1 MPTRLPATSLTK
13 HTIDVQGHQP
23 IKQCHSRLSP
33 KVEEAFREAAQK
45 LEDEGIISPNGS
57 EWCNPIV
64 MVRKSDGGHRLCI
77 DFRKLNEVAKKDAY
91 PMKNISE
98 ILDKLSSAK
107 YISKID
113 LSQAFHQIPLAEE
126 SKELTAFPVPG
137 KGLFHYNRM
146 PFGLSGAK
154 ARFQRLLDRLI
165 TPEFEPH
172 AFAYLDDIII
182 VSETFKEHTYWL
194 EKVLDAILKAGLT
207 VNREKSEFGCSQVRY
222 LGYLVDRTGMHPD
235 PEKVEPITSYP
246 APNTLRKLRRFL
258 GMVSWYRRFIK
269 DFAAKAEPLYRLLKK
284 NRRYTWE
291 NEQEQAFQ
299 ELKNALI
306 TARTLSRPDFSLP
319 FVLQTDAS
327 STGLGA
333 VLTQVQNG
341 EEHVIAFASRSMQG
355 AEKNYTVTEQEC
367 LAVIWAVEKFRP

>member
-1 MPTRLPATSLTK
+1 MP
-13 HTIDVQGHQP
+13 
-23 IKQCHSRLSP
+23 
-33 KVEEAFREAAQK
+33 
-45 LEDEGIISPNGS
+45 
-57 EWCNPIV
+57 
-64 MVRKSDGGHRLCI
+64 
-77 DFRKLNEVAKKDAY
+77 Y
-91 PMKNISE
+91 
-98 ILDKLSSAK
+98 
-107 YISKID
+107 
-113 LSQAFHQIPLAEE
+113 
-126 SKELTAFPVPG
+126 
-137 KGLFHYNRM
+137 
-146 PFGLSGAK
+146 GLSGAP

-172 AFAYLDDIII
+172 GFAYLDDIIV

-194 EKVLDAILKAGLT
+194 ERVLDAILKAGLT

-258 GMVSWYRRFIK
+258 GMVSWYRRFIN

-284 NRRYTWE
+284 NRRCTWD

-306 TARTLSRPDFSLP
+306 TAPTLSRPDFSLP

-327 STGLGA
+327 SAGLGA
-333 VLTQVQNG
+333 VLTQVQND

-367 LAVIWAVEKFRP
+367 LAVIWAVEKFRPYLEGYHFTVITDHSSLRWLYHLKDPTGRLGILALKLLQYDFEIQHRKGALHHVPDALSRMYDSDHLST